1 MPTQVLPQSQKH
13 GDLLKAGQQT
23 AVSSWMGAVRSIQAQ
38 THGRD

>member
-13 GDLLKAGQQT
+13 GDLLKAGQHT
-23 AVSSWMGAVRSIQAQ
+23 AVSSWMGAVRFIQAQ